1 MKKLSWRVFFLL
13 LSAAYLI
20 PEAIFNAQLVSLVGL
35 GTPKPEQLEHLEI
48 YGRTISGIGVTLL
61 LADLLPARLF
71 KTGLRG
77 SLTLLLLTLC
87 VWPSVFFGQKYL
99 IEQWLIEPSTPEQ
112 RQYAAYSAALR
123 DALAVNAV
131 EVEGLNYDP
140 KELHSSENLTF
151 LALFGGLAY
160 ADHNLTDNLDD
171 YKQKIIHNFVQKRA
185 YRDFDQHYHDFG
197 QLYDELSASYR
208 SYAEG
213 SNRYNQTLAGIPER
227 EMGYWQNIEQE
238 VNQGWG
244 KYQQAQKAH
253 VAKAGARAQEYGPK
267 IFAYHEDTNRCQER
281 YKKSSQKE
289 RRYQCIEREN
299 ARYKTMISKAGL
311 GYIDP
316 NYWLIVE
323 DISTGEN
330 LLSSA
335 LFGVMTAGVGTAMQA
350 LSLATGGDGGLKDKR
365 YKYTDD
371 PDHYQRLFLVHPKF
385 QAMFEKETGY
395 PFNIGSLADFRVH
408 PVTQV
413 KLRRA
418 LKAKGL
424 KLPDSWH
431 ISNRPLFSQSVAK
444 TVKAEAD
451 ARWQSE
457 MRKRGLDLP
466 INLSW
471 NAFQLHPQIQRKI
484 AARMGDLYVPNVRA
498 DWNQANFK
506 RHVLDPNI
514 QKRTQ
519 SYLQMLAESER
530 EFADGGRYAE
540 QGKQALRSVIIPPI
554 SMSLSLF
561 LICMTFIKLPLK
573 TLQLFRP
580 GASQAS
586 ASEDG
591 TGIDENATESAKS
604 GKRRWLALTAKL
616 LPPLLLLTLPVLL
629 VQNRYTQDDT
639 SPVNYFLTKVEQS
652 GNIGFAYALRWTLHA
667 QPLLH
672 PLGLSFEQHTGIYQA
687 FSPLA
692 HSLAKIDL
700 LHKST
705 PAPLKASELAPTET
719 RLKVETNVNNANIRI
734 MNIGPKYHPGIR
746 LKPGNYDVQVS
757 APGYQTYRKW
767 HSLNG
772 GEQTLT
778 IRLLPH

>member
-1 MKKLSWRVFFLL
+1 MKKLSWRIFFLL

-48 YGRTISGIGVTLL
+48 YGRTVSGVGVTLL
-61 LADLLPARLF
+61 LADILPARLF
-71 KTGLRG
+71 KTDLSG

-87 VWPSVFFGQKYL
+87 IWPSVFFGQKYL
-99 IEQWLIEPSTPEQ
+99 IEKWLIEPSTPEQ
-112 RQYAAYSAALR
+112 RQYAVYSAALR
-123 DALAVNAV
+123 DALAVNAI

-140 KELHSSENLTF
+140 KELHSSENLAF

-160 ADHNLTDNLDD
+160 ADHNLTDNLND
-171 YKQKIIHNFVQKRA
+171 YKQKIIHNFVQKSA

-197 QLYDELSASYR
+197 QLYDELSANYR

-213 SNRYNQTLAGIPER
+213 SNRYNQTLAGIQER
-227 EMGYWQNIEQE
+227 EIGYWQDIEQE
-238 VNQGWG
+238 VNRGWD
-244 KYQQAQKAH
+244 KYQQAKKTH
-253 VAKAGARAQEYGPK
+253 LVKAGARAQEYGPK
-267 IFAYHEDTNRCQER
+267 IFAYHKDINRCQER
-281 YKKSSQKE
+281 YEKPTQKE
-289 RRYQCIEREN
+289 RLNKCIERKH
-299 ARYKTMISKAGL
+299 ASYKTMISKAGL

-316 NYWLIVE
+316 GYWLIAE
-323 DISTGEN
+323 DVSAGEN

-335 LFGVMTAGVGTAMQA
+335 LYGLVTGGVSTALQA
-350 LSLATGGDGGLKDKR
+350 LSLATGGNGGLEDKR

-371 PDHYQRLFLVHPKF
+371 PDHYQRLFLAHPKF
-385 QAMFEKETGY
+385 KAMFEKETGY
-395 PFNIGSLADFRVH
+395 PFNITSLADFRAL

-424 KLPDSWH
+424 KLPDNWH
-431 ISNRPLFSQSVAK
+431 ISNRSLFRKSVSS

-466 INLSW
+466 INLNW

-484 AARMGDLYVPNVRA
+484 AARMGDLYVSNVRA
-498 DWNQANFK
+498 DWNKVNFK

-519 SYLQMLAESER
+519 NYLKMLAESER

-540 QGKQALRSVIIPPI
+540 HGKQALRSVIIPPI
-554 SMSLSLF
+554 TMSLSLF
-561 LICMTFIKLPLK
+561 LICLTIIKLPLK
-573 TLQLFRP
+573 TLQLFHRES
-580 GASQAS
+580 SQAINI
-586 ASEDG
+586 
-591 TGIDENATESAKS
+591 TDENGKLS
-604 GKRRWLALTAKL
+604 KRRWLSLPVKL
-616 LPPLLLLTLPVLL
+616 LPPLLLLSLPVLL
-629 VQNRYTQDDT
+629 VQNRYTQDT
-639 SPVNYFLTKVEQS
+639 ASPVNYFLTKVEQS
-652 GNIGFAYALRWTLHA
+652 GNIGFAYALRWTLHT

-700 LHKST
+700 LHKSIPT
-705 PAPLKASELAPTET
+705 SLKANDSALTKT

-734 MNIGPKYHPGIR
+734 MNIVPKYHSGIR
-746 LKPGNYDVQVS
+746 LIPGNYDVKVS

-767 HSLNG
+767 HSLDG

-778 IRLLPH
+778 IRLLPN